1 MRDPD
6 LLLAGEYIYLFDR
19 ILGVKLVT
27 GTFIAVVV
35 SILSSFCAF
44 MFVPACESSNSNDL
58 MILHAWE
65 LIFECYIWC
74 ENI

>member
-1 MRDPD
+1 
-6 LLLAGEYIYLFDR
+6 
-19 ILGVKLVT
+19 
-27 GTFIAVVV
+27 
-35 SILSSFCAF
+35 
-44 MFVPACESSNSNDL
+44 MFVPACESSNSNDV